1 MKGLDG
7 HMKKD
12 FVNPEIAV
20 VRFEIE
26 DVVSVSG
33 ACDYDCY
40 GDIYGY
46 AKF

>member
-12 FVNPEIAV
+12 FVNPEIDV

-33 ACDYDCY
+33 NCECD
-40 GDIYGY
+40 GQEIN
-46 AKF
+46 